1 VDRFRGKCLI
11 CSAWGVLLTQQTQ
24 IHTMLCLITKGVH
37 LEGYSKGKR
46 TDDPGAA
53 RKNAYLTFA
62 TTLNDALHGTDY
74 EHDIHRKE
82 VTRMLDHLLLKH
94 KAIIGK
100 GGLAERQPGGRV
112 TRALRLAWQRSLGA
126 ADPNPNI
133 QPPRI
138 PSPLDFDGSIS
149 EWNQWRRKAVE
160 QKRRARL
167 GLPPIEDTNDQGAA
181 GTSTCPSIMR
191 GAKEC
196 TVKEVAGSRS
206 DGKLVGQTQKPTSQP
221 ARNRWRS
228 QQNALSEE
236 YVVDA
241 VDQGKVPA
249 MASDK
254 IVQTN
259 LDSFR
264 VLPAGVRSASKFQ
277 WADPVARQQAFLG
290 GLRGAAAIAAFQKP
304 GAESSQGIGEH
315 DDNERANLSLE
326 SSRTRSRHE
335 PYPQLN
341 KPHIF
346 LAGRK
351 SSATHDQDSSKS
363 VPGLTHEYSTDEAE
377 QFTNTPVDGLARGP
391 GAQSAK
397 GWTLDGYAT
406 SLDYGLGSSK
416 EVAREQ
422 VSPTGVALEEGEI
435 EMGGVDEGQ
444 IWGDTDAARGLVG

>member
-1 VDRFRGKCLI
+1 VPY
-11 CSAWGVLLTQQTQ
+11 LLGLRDITDLATQ

-37 LEGYSKGKR
+37 LEGYNKGKR

-74 EHDIHRKE
+74 EHDIHKKE

-94 KAIIGK
+94 KAIVGK

-126 ADPNPNI
+126 TDPNPNI

-206 DGKLVGQTQKPTSQP
+206 DDNLVGQTQKPTSQP
-221 ARNRWRS
+221 GRNRWRS
-228 QQNALSEE
+228 QQNTLSEE
-236 YVVDA
+236 YVVDE
-241 VDQGKVPA
+241 VDQGKVTT
-249 MASDK
+249 MASDQ
-254 IVQTN
+254 IVKTN

-264 VLPAGVRSASKFQ
+264 VLPSGVRSASKFQ
-277 WADPVARQQAFLG
+277 WADPAARQPDVRQQAFLG

-304 GAESSQGIGEH
+304 GAESPQSFGAH

-326 SSRTRSRHE
+326 SSRNRFRHE
-335 PYPQLN
+335 PYLQL
-341 KPHIF
+341 KTPRDF
-346 LAGRK
+346 LAGRR
-351 SSATHDQDSSKS
+351 SSATHAQGSSKS
-363 VPGLTHEYSTDEAE
+363 VPGLTHEYSTDDAE
-377 QFTNTPVDGLARGP
+377 PFTDTSVDGLARGRGVQLP
-391 GAQSAK
+391 GEMIP
-397 GWTLDGYAT
+397 LDGYAK
-406 SLDYGLGSSK
+406 SLDSGLASS
-416 EVAREQ
+416 VARVQ
-422 VSPTGVALEEGEI
+422 LTSTMVALEEGEV

-444 IWGDTDAARGLVG
+444 IWGDMDAAKGLVG

>member
-24 IHTMLCLITKGVH
+24 IYTMLCLITKGVH

-62 TTLNDALHGTDY
+62 TTLNDALHGTEY

-167 GLPPIEDTNDQGAA
+167 GLPPLEDANDQGAA
-181 GTSTCPSIMR
+181 GTSTCPSIKR

-196 TVKEVAGSRS
+196 NS
-206 DGKLVGQTQKPTSQP
+206 P
-221 ARNRWRS
+221 
-228 QQNALSEE
+228 
-236 YVVDA
+236 
-241 VDQGKVPA
+241 
-249 MASDK
+249 
-254 IVQTN
+254 
-259 LDSFR
+259 
-264 VLPAGVRSASKFQ
+264 
-277 WADPVARQQAFLG
+277 
-290 GLRGAAAIAAFQKP
+290 RG
-304 GAESSQGIGEH
+304 H
-315 DDNERANLSLE
+315 R
-326 SSRTRSRHE
+326 
-335 PYPQLN
+335 
-341 KPHIF
+341 
-346 LAGRK
+346 
-351 SSATHDQDSSKS
+351 
-363 VPGLTHEYSTDEAE
+363 
-377 QFTNTPVDGLARGP
+377 
-391 GAQSAK
+391 
-397 GWTLDGYAT
+397 
-406 SLDYGLGSSK
+406 
-416 EVAREQ
+416 
-422 VSPTGVALEEGEI
+422 
-435 EMGGVDEGQ
+435 
-444 IWGDTDAARGLVG
+444 